1 MLERFREEV
10 AMEISL
16 RFAKDIVEALDKVID
31 AVEKMGTIVYK
42 AGRTA
47 SEVLEKGLAKRTERR
62 LRELSTK
69 TTYLVES
76 MCPRLLNSMEQYL
89 NIRDAQQWEEFQ
101 KELENT
107 LVAVRGLSDKIEVS
121 SKALAT
127 TDFFPVLVSA
137 VTQRELVLA
146 NFSKMKPPTSPEEI
160 EAARMLVEKYAKL
173 LVVLSNAT
181 KQLGGYIEAL
191 EAKKA

>member
-1 MLERFREEV
+1 
-10 AMEISL
+10 MEISL
-16 RFAKDIVEALDKVID
+16 RLAQDIVEALDKVID
-31 AVEKMGTIVYK
+31 AVEKLGTMVYK
-42 AGRTA
+42 AGQTA
-47 SEVLEKGLAKRTERR
+47 NEVLERGFAKRTEGR
-62 LRELSTK
+62 LRALSTK

-76 MCPRLLNSMEQYL
+76 MCPRLLNSIEQYL
-89 NIRDAQQWEEFQ
+89 NLRDAQQWDEFQ
-101 KELENT
+101 KELQNT
-107 LVAVRGLSDKIEVS
+107 LIAVGGLSDKIEGS

-146 NFSKMKPPTSPEEI
+146 NFAKMKPPTSHEEI
-160 EAARMLVEKYAKL
+160 EAAKALVEKYARL